1 MSDKEVDDDRCPL
14 DEALTEARAHRD
26 WRLSFGLQS
35 AKMHAIIM
43 KEYYRHVLTAVTDI
57 DDDSFLTEDD
67 IDDNYVATKMQFLQA
82 RALKRS
88 AEEAGVE
95 AEATVEAPVVKALDA
110 PAEAKDE
117 ANESVSRVSDEDAI
131 LDEIVGEMEAL
142 NAEATE
148 ALLQKG
154 LALTTARMLD
164 DIVTRMK
171 ATEQLLQRNARPG
184 SPTEFA
190 QAFDSAYANEIRR
203 LTDGKRTTR
212 SATKMKKSGI

>member
-1 MSDKEVDDDRCPL
+1 MSDNEVDDDRCPL
-14 DEALTEARAHRD
+14 DEALAEARAHRD
-26 WRLSFGLQS
+26 WRLSCGWQS

-43 KEYYRHVLTAVTDI
+43 KEYYRNVLTAVTDI

-67 IDDNYVATKMQFLQA
+67 IDDNYVSTKMQFLQA
-82 RALKRS
+82 RALL
-88 AEEAGVE
+88 ADEAGVE
-95 AEATVEAPVVKALDA
+95 A
-110 PAEAKDE
+110 PAEAKKE
-117 ANESVSRVSDEDAI
+117 ANESVCRVTDEDAI

-154 LALTTARMLD
+154 VALTTARMLD
-164 DIVTRMK
+164 EIVTGMDE
-171 ATEQLLQRNARPG
+171 ATEALLQRGVALANARPG